1 MSALVTGG
9 AGFIGSALVRALVG
23 DGQSVVT
30 VDKLTYAGNLD
41 NLGPVIADPKHR
53 FVRAD
58 VCDGAAMASVLAEHR
73 PRTVFHLAA
82 ESHVDRSI
90 DGPLGF
96 VETNILG
103 TAKLLASAL
112 DYWRRL
118 DAVERGQF
126 RFIQVSTD
134 EVYGELGQEGYFNEG
149 SPCRPSSP
157 YAATKASANH
167 LAQAW
172 WRTYGLP
179 VVISNASNTYGPY
192 QFPEKLIPLTVLN
205 AVAGSELPVYGE
217 GINIRD
223 WLHVDDH
230 VAALRCLAAHGRA
243 GETYLVGARSE
254 RRNIDV
260 VRAVCSLLD
269 ARRAEGRPHARLI
282 VLVADRPG
290 HDARYAIDPQKIE
303 QNLGW
308 RPRRDFEQGLAATVD
323 WYLANP
329 EWCRRA
335 SSAYRRERLGAPE
348 SA

>member
-1 MSALVTGG
+1 M
-9 AGFIGSALVRALVG
+9 
-23 DGQSVVT
+23 
-30 VDKLTYAGNLD
+30 
-41 NLGPVIADPKHR
+41 
-53 FVRAD
+53 
-58 VCDGAAMASVLAEHR
+58 AAVLAEHR

-103 TAKLLASAL
+103 TAKLLAAAL

-118 DAVERGQF
+118 DAAGRSEF

-134 EVYGELGQEGYFNEG
+134 EVYGELGDDGCFDEA
-149 SPCRPSSP
+149 SPHRPNSP
-157 YAATKASANH
+157 YAATKAGADH
-167 LAQAW
+167 LARAW

-179 VVISNASNTYGPY
+179 VVVSNASNNYGPY

-217 GINIRD
+217 GTNIRD

-230 VAALRCLAAHGRA
+230 VAALRRLATCGRA

-260 VRAVCSLLD
+260 VRAVCRLLD
-269 ARRAEGRPHARLI
+269 ARRPEGRPHARRI
-282 VLVADRPG
+282 AFVADRPG
-290 HDARYAIDPQKIE
+290 HDARYALDPRKIE
-303 QNLGW
+303 HELGW

-329 EWCRRA
+329 LWCGRA
-335 SSAYRRERLGAPE
+335 GAVHCRARLGAPV
-348 SA
+348 AR